1 MVLGPSNIAGK
12 IETSFLIVVGACVAL
27 LVMVTA
33 TMLVFL
39 YKYNRKRHPVPKE
52 IRENVPLEVV
62 WTVLPTLLVILMFY
76 FGWVDFD
83 YIRNP
88 PKDAMNIDVI
98 ARQWSWT
105 FRYANGRQTDTLTVP
120 VGKPVKL
127 TLTSED
133 VIHCLYIPAYRVKE
147 DCVPGLKTH
156 LWFTANEAG
165 TYEIFCTEYCGLEH
179 SHMLSKLITMPV
191 ADFNTWYQAGA
202 EVKGKEKGAELLRNK
217 GCLGCHTTD
226 GTPKVGPT
234 FKGLYGSLA
243 TVLTNGKERTIPAD
257 EDYLKRSVL
266 EPAADIT
273 KGYPNIMPKLPMTEE
288 ELDEIVDYLKT
299 LK

>member
-12 IETSFLIVVGACVAL
+12 IETSFLIVVTACVVL
-27 LVMVTA
+27 LVMVTV

-39 YKYNRKRHPVPKE
+39 YKYNRKRHPEPKD
-52 IRENVPLEVV
+52 IRENVALEIV
-62 WTVLPTLLVILMFY
+62 WTVVPTILVIFMFY

-88 PKDAMNIDVI
+88 PKDAMNVDVI

-105 FRYANGRQTDTLTVP
+105 FRYENGRQSDELRAP
-120 VGKPVKL
+120 VGRPVKL
-127 TLTSED
+127 TMTSED
-133 VIHCLYIPAYRVKE
+133 VIHCLFIPAYRVKE

-165 TYEIFCTEYCGLEH
+165 TYNIFCTEYCGLQH
-179 SHMLSKLITMPV
+179 SHMLSKLITMPA
-191 ADFNTWYQAGA
+191 ADFNVWYQSKA
-202 EVKGKEKGAELLRNK
+202 EVAGKGKGLELLKTK

-226 GTPKVGPT
+226 GTPKAGPT
-234 FKGLYGSLA
+234 FKGLYGSKV
-243 TVLTNGKERTIPAD
+243 TVLSGGKERVILAD
-257 EDYLKRSVL
+257 EDYLKRSVVD
-266 EPAADIT
+266 PAADIV
-273 KGYPNIMPKLPMTEE
+273 KGFPNIMPKLPASKE
-288 ELDEIVDYLKT
+288 ELDEIVDYIET

>member
-12 IETSFLIVVGACVAL
+12 IETSFLIVVSACVVL
-27 LVMVTA
+27 LVAVTV

-39 YKYNRKRHPVPKE
+39 YKYNRKRHPVPKD
-52 IRENVPLEVV
+52 IKENIPLEIV
-62 WTVLPTLLVILMFY
+62 WTVIPTILVIFMFY

-83 YIRNP
+83 FIRNP
-88 PKDAMNIDVI
+88 PKDSMNVDVI

-105 FRYANGRQTDTLTVP
+105 FKYENGKQSDELKVP

-133 VIHCLYIPAYRVKE
+133 VIHCLFIPAYRVKE

-165 TYEIFCTEYCGLEH
+165 TYDIFCTEYCGLQH
-179 SHMLSKLITMPV
+179 SHMLSKLITMPA
-191 ADFNTWYQAGA
+191 ADFTAWYQGA
-202 EVKGKEKGAELLRNK
+202 PEAKGKENGLELLRTK

-226 GTPKVGPT
+226 GTQKVGPT
-234 FKGLYGSLA
+234 FKGLYGSQV
-243 TVLTNGKERTIPAD
+243 TVATNGKERTILAD

-266 EPAADIT
+266 EPAADIA
-273 KGYPNIMPKLPMTEE
+273 KGYPNIMPKLPMSKE
-288 ELDEIVDYLKT
+288 ELDQIVDYLET

>member
-12 IETSFLIVVGACVAL
+12 IETSFLIVVSACVVL
-27 LVMVTA
+27 LVAVTV

-39 YKYNRKRHPVPKE
+39 YRYNRKRHPVPGE
-52 IRENVPLEVV
+52 TRENIPLEII
-62 WTVLPTLLVILMFY
+62 WTVIPTILVIFMFY

-88 PKDAMNIDVI
+88 PKDAMNVDVI
-98 ARQWSWT
+98 SRQWSWT
-105 FRYANGRQTDTLTVP
+105 FRYENGKQSDTLRVP
-120 VGKPVKL
+120 VGQPVKL

-133 VIHCLYIPAYRVKE
+133 VLHCLFIPAYRVKE

-165 TYEIFCTEYCGLEH
+165 TYNIFCTEYCGLEH
-179 SHMLSKLITMPV
+179 SHMISKLITMS
-191 ADFNTWYQAGA
+191 AAEFSAWYQSKPEAKAGQ
-202 EVKGKEKGAELLRNK
+202 KGLDLLQSK

-234 FKGLYGSLA
+234 FKGLYERKV
-243 TVLTNGKERTIPAD
+243 TVSTQGKERTIVAD
-257 EDYLKRSVL
+257 EEYLKRAVL
-266 EPAADIT
+266 DPGADVV
-273 KGYPNIMPKLPMTEE
+273 KGFPNIMPKMPVSED
-288 ELDEIVDYLKT
+288 ELKEIVNYIET

>member
-12 IETSFLIVVGACVAL
+12 IETSFLIVVSACVVL
-27 LVMVTA
+27 LVTVTV
-33 TMLVFL
+33 TMLFFL
-39 YKYNRKRHPVPKE
+39 YKYSRKRHPVPKE
-52 IRENVPLEVV
+52 IKENVPLEVI
-62 WTVLPTLLVILMFY
+62 WTVIPTILVIFMFY

-88 PKDAMNIDVI
+88 PKDSMNVDVI

-105 FRYANGRQTDTLTVP
+105 FRYENGEQSDTLRVP
-120 VGKPVKL
+120 VGKPVRL
-127 TLTSED
+127 NLTSED
-133 VIHCLYIPAYRVKE
+133 VIHCLFIPAYRVKE

-165 TYEIFCTEYCGLEH
+165 TYDIFCTEYCGLEH

-191 ADFNTWYQAGA
+191 AEFNEWYQGRA
-202 EVKGKEKGAELLRNK
+202 EAKGKEEAELLQTK

-234 FKGLYGSLA
+234 FKGLYGSKVA
-243 TVLTNGKERTIPAD
+243 VITNGNERLISADKE
-257 EDYLKRSVL
+257 YLKRSVL
-266 EPAADIT
+266 EPGADIV
-273 KGYPNIMPKLPMTEE
+273 KGYPNIMPKLPLTEE
-288 ELDEIVDYLKT
+288 ELDAVVDYLET

>member
-12 IETSFLIVVGACVAL
+12 IETSFLIVVGACVVL
-27 LVMVTA
+27 LVMVTV

-52 IRENVPLEVV
+52 IKENLPLEVV
-62 WTVLPTLLVILMFY
+62 WTVIPTILVIFMFY

-105 FRYANGRQTDTLTVP
+105 FRYENGRQSDTLKVP

-127 TLTSED
+127 TMTSED
-133 VIHCLYIPAYRVKE
+133 VIHCLFIPAYRVKE

-165 TYEIFCTEYCGLEH
+165 TYDIFCTEYCGLEH
-179 SHMLSKLITMPV
+179 SHMLSKLITMP
-191 ADFNTWYQAGA
+191 AAEFNEWYQGRA
-202 EVKGKEKGAELLRNK
+202 EAKDKEKGAELLQTK
-217 GCLGCHTTD
+217 GCFGCHTTD

-234 FKGLYGSLA
+234 FKGLFGSNV

-266 EPAADIT
+266 EPAADIV

-288 ELDEIVDYLKT
+288 EVDEIVDYLET

>member
-12 IETSFLIVVGACVAL
+12 IETSFLIVVSACVAL
-27 LVMVTA
+27 LVLVTV
-33 TMLVFL
+33 TMLVFI

-52 IRENVPLEVV
+52 IKENLSLEVL
-62 WTVLPTLLVILMFY
+62 WTVIPTILVIFMFY

-88 PKDAMNIDVI
+88 PKDSMNIDVI

-105 FRYANGRQTDTLTVP
+105 FRYANGRQSDTLKVP
-120 VGKPVKL
+120 VGKAVKL
-127 TLTSED
+127 TMTSED
-133 VIHCLYIPAYRVKE
+133 VIHCLFIPAYRVKE

-165 TYEIFCTEYCGLEH
+165 TYDIFCTEYCGVEH
-179 SHMLSKLITMPV
+179 SHMLSKLITMPA
-191 ADFNTWYQAGA
+191 ADFNEWYQGRVEA
-202 EVKGKEKGAELLRNK
+202 KGKEKGAELLQTK

-234 FKGLYGSLA
+234 FKGLYGSKV
-243 TVLTNGKERTIPAD
+243 TVLTGGKERVTAAD
-257 EDYLKRSVL
+257 KEYLKRSVL
-266 EPAADIT
+266 EPAADIV
-273 KGYPNIMPKLPMTEE
+273 KGYQNIMPKLPMTEE
-288 ELDEIVDYLKT
+288 DLDEIVDYMET

>member
-12 IETSFLIVVGACVAL
+12 IETSFLIVVSACVVL
-27 LVMVTA
+27 LATVTV

-39 YKYNRKRHPVPKE
+39 YKYNRKRNPVPKDVK
-52 IRENVPLEVV
+52 ENIPLEIV
-62 WTVLPTLLVILMFY
+62 WTVVPTILVIFMFY

-88 PKDAMNIDVI
+88 PKDAMNVDVI
-98 ARQWSWT
+98 SRQWSWT
-105 FRYANGRQTDTLTVP
+105 FRYENGRQSDTLKVP
-120 VGKPVKL
+120 VGEPVKL

-165 TYEIFCTEYCGLEH
+165 TYDIFCTEYCGLEH

-191 ADFNTWYQAGA
+191 AEFNAWY
-202 EVKGKEKGAELLRNK
+202 KGAGEAKAGGKGLELLQSR

-226 GTPKVGPT
+226 GSRKVGPT
-234 FKGLYGSLA
+234 FKGLYHSKV
-243 TVLTNGKERTIPAD
+243 TVLTAGKERTITAD
-257 EDYLKRSVL
+257 GDYLEKSVL
-266 EPAADIT
+266 EPGADIV
-273 KGYPNIMPKLPMTEE
+273 KGYPNIMPKLPVPEA
-288 ELDEIVDYLKT
+288 ELKEIVEYIET

>member
-1 MVLGPSNIAGK
+1 MVLGPSNIGGK
-12 IETSFLIVVGACVAL
+12 IETSFLIVVSACVVL
-27 LVMVTA
+27 LVMVTV

-52 IRENVPLEVV
+52 IKENIPLEVL
-62 WTVLPTLLVILMFY
+62 WTVIPTILVIFMFY

-88 PKDAMNIDVI
+88 PKDAMNVDVI
-98 ARQWSWT
+98 AREWSWT
-105 FRYANGRQTDTLTVP
+105 FKYENGRQADTLRVP

-127 TLTSED
+127 TMTSED
-133 VIHCLYIPAYRVKE
+133 VIHCLFIPAYRVKE

-165 TYEIFCTEYCGLEH
+165 TYNIFCTEYCGLEH
-179 SHMLSKLITMPV
+179 SHMISKLITMS
-191 ADFNTWYQAGA
+191 AAEFSAWYQSKPEAKAGQ
-202 EVKGKEKGAELLRNK
+202 KGLDLLQSK

-234 FKGLYGSLA
+234 FKGLYERKV
-243 TVLTNGKERTIPAD
+243 TVSTQGKERTIVAD
-257 EDYLKRSVL
+257 EEYLKRAVL
-266 EPAADIT
+266 DPGSDVV
-273 KGYPNIMPKLPMTEE
+273 KGFPNIMPKMPVSED
-288 ELDEIVDYLKT
+288 ELKEIVNYIET

>member
-12 IETSFLIVVGACVAL
+12 IETSFLIVVSACVVL
-27 LVMVTA
+27 LVAVTV

-39 YKYNRKRHPVPKE
+39 YKYNSKRHPVPNDIKE
-52 IRENVPLEVV
+52 NIPLEIV
-62 WTVLPTLLVILMFY
+62 WTVIPTILVIFMFY

-88 PKDAMNIDVI
+88 PKGAMNVDVI

-105 FRYANGRQTDTLTVP
+105 FRYENGKQSDTLKVP

-127 TLTSED
+127 VLTSED
-133 VIHCLYIPAYRVKE
+133 VIHCLFIPAYRVKE

-165 TYEIFCTEYCGLEH
+165 TYDIFCTEYCGLEH
-179 SHMLSKLITMPV
+179 SHMLSKLITMPA
-191 ADFNTWYQAGA
+191 ADFNAWYQSKA
-202 EVKGKEKGAELLRNK
+202 EVKGKEKGPDLLGTK

-226 GTPKVGPT
+226 GTPKIGPT
-234 FKGLYGSLA
+234 FKGLFGSKVA
-243 TVLTNGKERTIPAD
+243 VLTDGNERVILAD
-257 EDYLKRSVL
+257 EGYLKRAIL
-266 EPAADIT
+266 EPGADIV
-273 KGYPNIMPKLPMTEE
+273 KGYQNIMPKLPMSEE
-288 ELDEIVDYLKT
+288 DLEEIVDYLET

>member
-27 LVMVTA
+27 LVMVTV

-39 YKYNRKRHPVPKE
+39 YKYNRKRHPVPRDIKE
-52 IRENVPLEVV
+52 NLPLEII
-62 WTVLPTLLVILMFY
+62 WTVIPTVLVIFMFY

-98 ARQWSWT
+98 SRQWSWT
-105 FRYANGRQTDTLTVP
+105 FRYENGRQSDTLRVP
-120 VGKPVKL
+120 VGQPVKL

-133 VIHCLYIPAYRVKE
+133 VIHCLFIPAYRVKE

-165 TYEIFCTEYCGLEH
+165 TYNIFCTEYCGLEH
-179 SHMLSKLITMPV
+179 SHMLSKLITMP
-191 ADFNTWYQAGA
+191 AAEFNAWYQGKPEAKAGQR
-202 EVKGKEKGAELLRNK
+202 GLELLQTK

-226 GTPKVGPT
+226 GSPKVGPT
-234 FKGLYGSLA
+234 FKGLYERKV
-243 TVLTNGKERTIPAD
+243 TVVTQGRERTIAAD
-257 EDYLKRSVL
+257 EEYIKRSVL
-266 EPAADIT
+266 DPGADVV
-273 KGYPNIMPKLPMTEE
+273 KGFPNIMPKLPISEE
-288 ELDEIVDYLKT
+288 ELNEIVDYIET